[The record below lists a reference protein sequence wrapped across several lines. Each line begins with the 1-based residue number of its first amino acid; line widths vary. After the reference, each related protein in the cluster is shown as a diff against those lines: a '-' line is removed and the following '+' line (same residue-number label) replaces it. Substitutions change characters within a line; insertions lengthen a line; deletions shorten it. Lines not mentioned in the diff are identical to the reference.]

1 MEYWKA
7 WIIEPIIFGILGIIL
22 FCNPVGTV
30 KFITGILGT
39 IFIVIGIV
47 KIINYF
53 ISRRNN
59 MFYNFNLIYG
69 LTAIVIGIISMVYIP
84 VIGSLFRI
92 IIGVWIIYTSII
104 RINTALQIR
113 NFGNIFST
121 GSSIL
126 AIIMFLC
133 GLYVIITPGTIIA
146 TIGAIMIIYSI
157 IDIIEN
163 IIFIKNVNKIL

>member
-7 WIIEPIIFGILGIIL
+7 SIIEPIIFGILGIIL
-22 FCNPVGTV
+22 FCNPVGTI

-53 ISRRNN
+53 ISKRNN

-69 LTAIVIGIISMVYIP
+69 IIAIVIGTISMVYIV

-104 RINTALQIR
+104 RINTVLQIR
-113 NFGNIFST
+113 RIGNIFST

-126 AIIMFLC
+126 AIIMFFC
-133 GLYVIITPGTIIA
+133 GMYVIITPGTIIA
-146 TIGAIMIIYSI
+146 TIGAIMIIYSV

-163 IIFIKNVNKIL
+163 LIFIKNINKTL

>member
-1 MEYWKA
+1 
-7 WIIEPIIFGILGIIL
+7 
-22 FCNPVGTV
+22 
-30 KFITGILGT
+30 
-39 IFIVIGIV
+39 
-47 KIINYF
+47 
-53 ISRRNN
+53 

-92 IIGVWIIYTSII
+92 IIGVWIIYASII
-104 RINTALQIR
+104 RINTALEIR
-113 NFGNIFST
+113 SLGNIFST